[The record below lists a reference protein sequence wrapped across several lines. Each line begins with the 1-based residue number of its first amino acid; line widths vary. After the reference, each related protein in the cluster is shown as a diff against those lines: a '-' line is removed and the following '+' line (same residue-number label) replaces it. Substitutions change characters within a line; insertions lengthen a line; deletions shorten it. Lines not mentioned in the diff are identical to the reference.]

1 MAASDSGPKTGGTNH
16 EQQRRND
23 PYAGVDTVADDVWAL
38 ARQAV
43 AAGDEDRISDE
54 AVAKLLTAAVKL
66 YAAKADRGARSPRAL
81 LGEYDEV
88 VTPTEAL
95 TAATELLR
103 ALRLGPM
110 EFGLWSRRRPE
121 GYHDRPHEQ
130 PPIGAAPATRPVGS
144 KSSDDC

>member
-1 MAASDSGPKTGGTNH
+1 MQQSERNRGDPKGGNAGT
-16 EQQRRND
+16 EPAPALSND
-23 PYAGVDTVADDVWAL
+23 PYGSVEALADQAWAL

-43 AAGDEDRISDE
+43 DVGDEDRISDE

-66 YAAKADRGARSPRAL
+66 YAAKADRGGRSPRAL
-81 LGEYDEV
+81 LGKYDEV

-121 GYHDRPHEQ
+121 DYHDREPDL
-130 PPIGAAPATRPVGS
+130 PPVPVPRQR
-144 KSSDDC
+144 D